1 MSTWR
6 KGIENWVF
14 SNTDLELKKSSF
26 HSLVRSTQTEAERN
40 KQMLSKWYWASD
52 NKVIFNEQNWWKK
65 TLFAVFSLSNF
76 HQFVRMEI
84 HSLAERN

>member
-26 HSLVRSTQTEAERN
+26 HSLARSTQTEAERN
-40 KQMLSKWYWASD
+40 KQMLSKWY
-52 NKVIFNEQNWWKK
+52 
-65 TLFAVFSLSNF
+65 
-76 HQFVRMEI
+76 
-84 HSLAERN
+84 